1 MVRTALISL
10 ALALVAAP
18 SAFATGSEKRANF
31 TASITGTYDVSG
43 TVTNNKCFRENAN
56 GDTETFTATGQTA
69 EHTTFRSTKGK
80 LLAVSLTRGD
90 HRLFAGGPG
99 IPVTATIARTGTN
112 PGSTE
117 PNGCRP
123 NPPPPDCGTK
133 TRNYHLS
140 PYGVGRGF
148 GFSYNFSSHF
158 TTQIPGDPFNDCEL
172 PEKATWWGQYL
183 SRGNGTARVSTRKLF
198 NRRVKKLVLHGGVTR
213 SPKSSTSDYTASST
227 EKLSWTL
234 TLKRRR

>member
-1 MVRTALISL
+1 MPRLLLSIVAL
-10 ALALVAAP
+10 LVFAP
-18 SAFATGSEKRANF
+18 SAFATGSERRANF
-31 TASITGTYDVSG
+31 TATISGTYDVSG
-43 TVTNNKCFRENAN
+43 TVTSDKCFRENAN
-56 GDTETFTATGQTA
+56 GDNENFSLTGQTS
-69 EHTTFRSTKGK
+69 EHTTFHSTKGK

-99 IPVTATIARTGTN
+99 IPVTATIARSGTN

-133 TRNYHLS
+133 TRKYHLG
-140 PYGVGRGF
+140 PYGVARGF
-148 GFSYNFSSHF
+148 GFSYNFVSHF
-158 TTQIPGDPFNDCEL
+158 TTQIPDDPFNDCEL

-183 SRGNGTARVSTRKLF
+183 SRGNGVARASTSKLF
-198 NRRVKKLVLHGGVTR
+198 NRRVKKIVLHGGVSR
-213 SPKSSTSDYTASST
+213 SPKSSTRDYTASST

-234 TLKRRR
+234 TLRRR